1 MINYSNRFQLIQSK
15 KAILATCL
23 FLTVLSSCTKPE
35 EEVDLYMT
43 DDLKV
48 NLYSQSIETDLIMD
62 SIISTDSVLFQNE
75 LLSQDNTLPISISL
89 KMMQTDITSSVSYD
103 YFVPKFYLS
112 QKVKKNNLLTPIG
125 PYLKS
130 LNSGLA

>member
-1 MINYSNRFQLIQSK
+1 MNNYSNRFQRVLNK

-23 FLTVLSSCTKPE
+23 FLIVLSSCTKPE

-43 DDLKV
+43 DDLKL
-48 NLYSQSIETDLIMD
+48 NLYSQSIETDLKMD
-62 SIISTDSVLFQNE
+62 SLISTDSVLFKNKV
-75 LLSQDNTLPISISL
+75 LNQDNTLPIPISL
-89 KMMQTDITSSVSYD
+89 KMMKTDIISSVNYD
-103 YFVPKFYLS
+103 YFTPKSYLS
-112 QKVKKNNLLTPIG
+112 QKMKKKNLLTPIG